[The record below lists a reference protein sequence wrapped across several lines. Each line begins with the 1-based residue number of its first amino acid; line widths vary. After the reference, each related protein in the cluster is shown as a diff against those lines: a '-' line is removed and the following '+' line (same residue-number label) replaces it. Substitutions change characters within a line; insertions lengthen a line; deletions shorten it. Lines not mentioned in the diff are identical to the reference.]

1 MNRQARLPCTPRW
14 ALPPVLRWLC
24 APFLSAWT
32 LALALLLAAAGPAL
46 AQGVELASLQLNRVE
61 NLLALEFALKVTL
74 PKPVQQ
80 ALERGVPVY
89 FVAEAQLLRSRW
101 YWRDERVARVQRSW
115 RLAFQPL
122 TNSWRVSLGGLHQSF
137 ATLEEAM
144 AAVTRIG
151 AWRIAEQAQVDADPK
166 SHYLEFSWRLDSSQ
180 LPSPMQIGL
189 PGSSGWDLGIE
200 RVLRL
205 E

>member
-1 MNRQARLPCTPRW
+1 MNRQALFPCFPRR
-14 ALPPVLRWLC
+14 ALPPVLRRLRALC
-24 APFLSAWT
+24 LSAWT
-32 LALALLLAAAGPAL
+32 LALTLLFTAAAPAQ
-46 AQGVELASLQLNRVE
+46 AQGVELAVLQLNRVE
-61 NLLALEFALKVTL
+61 NVLALEFALKVTL

-115 RLAFQPL
+115 RLVFQPL
-122 TNSWRVSLGGLHQSF
+122 TSTWRVSLGGLHQSF

-151 AWRIAEQAQVDADPK
+151 AWRVAEQAQVDADPR
-166 SHYLEFSWRLDSSQ
+166 SYYLEFSWRLDSSQ

-189 PGSSGWDLGIE
+189 PGTSGWALGIE